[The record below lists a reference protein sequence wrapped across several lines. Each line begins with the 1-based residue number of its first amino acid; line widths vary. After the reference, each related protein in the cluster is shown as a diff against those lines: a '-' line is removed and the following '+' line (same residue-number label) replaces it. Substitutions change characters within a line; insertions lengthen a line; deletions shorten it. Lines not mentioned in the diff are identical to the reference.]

1 MKKHERILF
10 IFREWSQEYKV
21 ITGVDPLG
29 GTEVITIFLTGTN
42 KNKYKLLLRLRLT
55 IPLRIIHN
63 YKYIETKKTIFC
75 AESGILL

>member
-29 GTEVITIFLTGTN
+29 GTEVITIFLAGTN
-42 KNKYKLLLRLRLT
+42 ENKYKLVA
-55 IPLRIIHN
+55 PN
-63 YKYIETKKTIFC
+63 FFV
-75 AESGILL
+75 

>member
-29 GTEVITIFLTGTN
+29 GTEVITIFLAGMN
-42 KNKYKLLLRLRLT
+42 KNKYKLGT
-55 IPLRIIHN
+55 
-63 YKYIETKKTIFC
+63 
-75 AESGILL
+75 